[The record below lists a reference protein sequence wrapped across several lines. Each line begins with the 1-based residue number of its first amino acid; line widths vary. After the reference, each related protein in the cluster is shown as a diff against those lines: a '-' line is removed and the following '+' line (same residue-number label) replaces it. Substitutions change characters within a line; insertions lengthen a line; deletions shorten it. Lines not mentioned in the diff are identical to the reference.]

1 MSSKAARGYLS
12 QLVFGT
18 SDGLLAAL
26 AITLAVGSKG
36 RGAVLLAL
44 FAVFIAGACGMAVGQ
59 FLSAEHPEVGW
70 KQALVMGG
78 STGGATLAVGI
89 PWLFASGAPAE
100 FGSGIIALLL
110 GAGIAQARPGGWDSW
125 AQTLGLL
132 AAVAAVTGVVGHA

>member
-1 MSSKAARGYLS
+1 MLRRLRQQWARLLQSDMPSKAARGYLS

-59 FLSAEHPEVGW
+59 FLSAERNEVGW
-70 KQALVMGG
+70 NPSLLG
-78 STGGATLAVGI
+78 SSVCR
-89 PWLFASGAPAE
+89 
-100 FGSGIIALLL
+100 LLL
-110 GAGIAQARPGGWDSW
+110 
-125 AQTLGLL
+125 
-132 AAVAAVTGVVGHA
+132 